1 MSIFVDENT
10 KVIVQ
15 GLTGGQGRFHGLRNR
30 DYGTKVVAGV
40 TPGKGGQFFEHGTH
54 RVPIFNS
61 VADAAKATG
70 ATKRPYVR
78 RTSTRPPAMDML
90 TGNPVTP
97 AEDNLL
103 HRLSDADIAVVNF
116 WIKNGNYIASPTSP
130 SYDTPLT

>member
-1 MSIFVDENT
+1 MPD
-10 KVIVQ
+10 
-15 GLTGGQGRFHGLRNR
+15 
-30 DYGTKVVAGV
+30 
-40 TPGKGGQFFEHGTH
+40 TPSTSGAKPT
-54 RVPIFNS
+54 RKTP
-61 VADAAKATG
+61 AKRKPPTRKPAAKATG